1 MLVSIERMENSM
13 SYVNIDWVKNKIDEK
28 RDIAGNWVDDSDVI
42 PVVNVLYWLDCL
54 DDAQSRGTDTQQPK
68 TTPVPSPK
76 PYQHSYTKKEQNTT
90 EEAVN
95 DDKVNKP
102 NHYVGVKGLE
112 VEEVLQNFLPKYKD
126 PYTSHRVGSAIEYQL
141 RSPEKNGLEDLR
153 KARKNLDQ
161 AIEYEES
168 KIEHNDTHSINAGG
182 SSVNEMDIDLNEAMR
197 AFANIG
203 SGSGVSITADNLKL
217 S

>member
-1 MLVSIERMENSM
+1 MENSM
-13 SYVNIDWVKNKIDEK
+13 SYVNVEELLEK
-28 RDIAGNWVDDSDVI
+28 VYFDSDYAGGWHFETEVI
-42 PVVNVLYWLDCL
+42 SVDCL
-54 DDAQSRGTDTQQPK
+54 KGYIHTLSQAPAK
-68 TTPVPSPK
+68 TAHVPSPEPCK
-76 PYQHSYTKKEQNTT
+76 HSYTKKEQNTT

-168 KIEHNDTHSINAGG
+168 KVEHNDTHSINAGG
-182 SSVNEMDIDLNEAMR
+182 SSLNDMDIDLNEAMK
-197 AFANIG
+197 AFARIG

>member
-1 MLVSIERMENSM
+1 M
-13 SYVNIDWVKNKIDEK
+13 SYVNVVDEIGILRDYMIEYIDK
-28 RDIAGNWVDDSDVI
+28 
-42 PVVNVLYWLDCL
+42 L
-54 DDAQSRGTDTQQPK
+54 DDLSDMYQIGFRDGLRRAVGECNRRIDSLIDDESELIK
-68 TTPVPSPK
+68 TAPVPSPE
-76 PYQHSYTKKEQNTT
+76 PYQHSYNKKEQNTT

-168 KIEHNDTHSINAGG
+168 KSIINVAGG
-182 SSVNEMDIDLNEAMR
+182 SSTEGLGIELKEAMR
-197 AFANIG
+197 AFGRIG
-203 SGSGVSITADNLKL
+203 SGSGVSITADNLNL
-217 S
+217 

>member
-1 MLVSIERMENSM
+1 MENSM
-13 SYVNIDWVKNKIDEK
+13 SYVNVVDEIGSLRDYMIEYIDK
-28 RDIAGNWVDDSDVI
+28 
-42 PVVNVLYWLDCL
+42 L
-54 DDAQSRGTDTQQPK
+54 DDLSDMYQIGFRDGLRRAVGECNRRIDSLIDDESELIK
-68 TTPVPSPK
+68 TAPVPSPE
-76 PYQHSYTKKEQNTT
+76 PYRHSYTKKEQNTT

-168 KIEHNDTHSINAGG
+168 KIEHNDIHSISAGG
-182 SSVNEMDIDLNEAMR
+182 SSVAEMDIDLNEAMS
-197 AFANIG
+197 AFARIG